1 MKIVVA
7 SKRKKIDTLNKEY
20 PGHEVLD
27 ITSKAVDPWVKF
39 SPFYP
44 HGDIPIPFSNELS
57 QSVEGLWQA
66 LKVFEKEDIDIKKTL
81 ITNMKGIKRT
91 VRRLGKVKGHRKGIH
106 GNELLGYLEARK
118 KIYIPA
124 YYWVLNNKLTTE
136 LNIIKEKASNGVV
149 LLDYETNGDINDL
162 RKPLSHA
169 HLVKQHL
176 EKE

>member
-7 SKRKKIDTLNKEY
+7 SKRKKIETLNKEY
-20 PGHEVLD
+20 PGYEVLD
-27 ITSKAVDPWVKF
+27 ITSKAEDPWVKF

-44 HGDIPIPFSNELS
+44 HGNIPIPFSNELS

-66 LKVFEKEDIDIKKTL
+66 LKVFEKEDIDILKTL

-106 GNELLGYLEARK
+106 GNELLGYLDARK

-136 LNIIKEKASNGVV
+136 LNLIKEKASNGVV

-169 HLVKQHL
+169 HLVKQYL
-176 EKE
+176 EKD